1 MAKRLTISV
10 DHNRCVGTTLCV
22 QFAAA
27 TFALAARGLSQVVN
41 TDADSEAAV
50 VMAAEQCPTGA
61 ITVRD
66 ADTGE
71 ILFQA

>member
-1 MAKRLTISV
+1 MARRLTISV

-22 QFAAA
+22 QFASS
-27 TFALAARGLSQVVN
+27 TFTLDARGLSQVVN
-41 TDADSEAAV
+41 TDGDSEPAI

-71 ILFQA
+71 ILFQG